1 MLPRGGQT
9 ILSKEEEAFLIHT
22 IETFEKWQLPL
33 LRKSV
38 IEIAR
43 SYMLELGKKISST
56 AGLNDWFSAFMLSEL
71 WRNHI
76 LPSHCSSGFSRAGV
90 YPYDPR
96 AVTKE
101 KLLIP
106 PSSSTCSSTQLE
118 SNDDIGLLNHRNCR
132 LNRSSSCNAFSTE
145 ALDATTTPLQQIA
158 PVSATKLA
166 INASSISNIQ
176 YGKSISLEPHSV
188 QATLS
193 GLLDIPVCLNGN
205 DHHASLSSI
214 LMPQSTEIQND
225 ASYVNFGP
233 PGLISNGITMLG
245 SHEQSLNAVSMVNID
260 TAPAQPNP
268 LEAITNAINGFLTPS
283 VPLSN
288 EKRRFV
294 LERPYGESLTSVEAL
309 RKVNEKEKFDFKRK
323 KRTSIAR
330 EERKKSEK
338 VRSKR
343 GRKPTN
349 RAKKNLELMH
359 FDELSNENDPTRAS
373 IIYSQQTTSSCVP
386 STVPYFTQ
394 ADVNLHFNQTVNN
407 PYSYPLP
414 TVNCFRCDQIL
425 FANGYYAKCTGCTKI
440 CCFSCA
446 NGYYKST
453 TTYFVCEHCSLH
465 RCLISTQ
472 LM

>member
-132 LNRSSSCNAFSTE
+132 LN
-145 ALDATTTPLQQIA
+145 Q
-158 PVSATKLA
+158 
-166 INASSISNIQ
+166 
-176 YGKSISLEPHSV
+176 PHSV

-214 LMPQSTEIQND
+214 LMPQSTEIQNCPSTSTVFGQAMRTLYSFALDD

-440 CCFSCA
+440 FCFNCA